1 MSKTKN
7 KYSLYRV
14 EKERKNGKKVIVG
27 YLSNRDIEQGLDI
40 HLDMQGYTICI
51 ID

>member
-7 KYSLYRV
+7 KHSLYKV
-14 EKERKNGKKVIVG
+14 ERERKDGKKVTIG

-40 HLDMQGYTICI
+40 SLDLQGYI
-51 ID
+51 ISSID